1 MKAMLVP
8 EEGDSYAPRNLF
20 PAIDIRFAKE
30 AAQLTIWWLVAYARG
45 MAE

>member
-20 PAIDIRFAKE
+20 TALDIRFTQE
-30 AAQLTIWWLVAYARG
+30 AAQLTI
-45 MAE
+45 